1 MRMRWLF
8 IAPRFENWSENWLEN
23 SSEPK
28 AASVAPSDD
37 PQILTSGEIRT
48 AMAKLTAPTR
58 ADYRWFTPITTRW
71 SDNDIYGHVNNVIY
85 YSYFDSVAN
94 RYLIEEGGLDIHT
107 GDTVGLVVNSG
118 CSYHAPIA
126 YPQPLEGG
134 LRVDR
139 LGNSSVQ
146 YGLAIFVSAES
157 QACAN
162 GTFTHVF
169 VNRQSNRP
177 VPIPP
182 RIREALAS
190 VQV

>member
-1 MRMRWLF
+1 M
-8 IAPRFENWSENWLEN
+8 
-23 SSEPK
+23 PK
-28 AASVAPSDD
+28 AEAPS
-37 PQILTSGEIRT
+37 R
-48 AMAKLTAPTR
+48 K
-58 ADYRWFTPITTRW
+58 DYPWFTAITTRW

-94 RYLIEEGGLDIHT
+94 RYLIDEGGLDIHD
-107 GDTVGLVVNSG
+107 GDTVGLVVNSA
-118 CSYHAPIA
+118 CDYYTPVA
-126 YPQPLEGG
+126 YPEALQGA

-146 YGLAIFVSAES
+146 YGIGIFREGDD

-169 VNRQSNRP
+169 VNRATGRP

-182 RIREALAS
+182 AMREALAAIAVAS
-190 VQV
+190 

>member
-1 MRMRWLF
+1 M
-8 IAPRFENWSENWLEN
+8 
-23 SSEPK
+23 PK
-28 AASVAPSDD
+28 AEAPS
-37 PQILTSGEIRT
+37 R
-48 AMAKLTAPTR
+48 K
-58 ADYRWFTPITTRW
+58 DYSWFTAITTRW

-94 RYLIEEGGLDIHT
+94 RYLIDEGGLNIHD

-118 CSYHAPIA
+118 CDYYTPVA
-126 YPQPLEGG
+126 YPEALQGA

-146 YGLAIFVSAES
+146 YGIGIFREGVDL
-157 QACAN
+157 ACAN

-169 VNRQSNRP
+169 VDRASSRP

-182 RIREALAS
+182 KMREALAAIAAS
-190 VQV
+190 S